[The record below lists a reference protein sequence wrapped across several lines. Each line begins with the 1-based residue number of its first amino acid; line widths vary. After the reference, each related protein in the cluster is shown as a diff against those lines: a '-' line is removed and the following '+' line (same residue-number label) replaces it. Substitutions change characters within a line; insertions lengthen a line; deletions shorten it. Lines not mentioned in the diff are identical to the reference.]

1 MIEAFSIEELQHEMN
16 VNYFGIARMSGSTAL
31 NMRDRGDGLIITI
44 SSLTGR
50 LVFPGFPT

>member
-1 MIEAFSIEELQHEMN
+1 LIEAFSIEELQHEMN
-16 VNYFGIARMSGSTAL
+16 VNYFGIARMFKAVL
-31 NMRDRGDGLIITI
+31 PDMRDRGDGLIITI